1 MSKNKQEKKKQ
12 TIAEIIDE
20 VKIAM
25 CNDYCK
31 YPHIWDEEKEGCEL
45 IDSDIC
51 LNCPLGRLG

>member
-1 MSKNKQEKKKQ
+1 MKKNEQNEQQ
-12 TIAEIIDE
+12 TIPQIIEE
-20 VKIAM
+20 VKCAI

-51 LNCPLGRLG
+51 TNCPLGRLG